1 MKTVTVVFGVVLALM
16 GTVWFLQG
24 INVLTAGTSPMIGDI
39 RWAYYGGIA
48 VAAGVGLVVAGRWG
62 RVSP

>member
-1 MKTVTVVFGVVLALM
+1 MTTVMVVSGVVLALM

-24 INVLTAGTSPMIGDI
+24 INVLTAGTSPMIGDT

-48 VAAGVGLVVAGRWG
+48 LAAGVGLVAAGR
-62 RVSP
+62 RRR